1 MTAPAAQQQPVV
13 VSAVSLSRVLLVI
26 GCVLFVIAALCAGG
40 VIAGWSDLAF
50 AFGGFAARK
59 AEGAVP

>member
-40 VIAGWSDLAF
+40 VIAGMAAWAF
-50 AFGGFAARK
+50 GFGGFAAWTLS
-59 AEGAVP
+59 GAVP